1 MIQALKTVLP
11 IKRTEQQKEQRIF
24 KKMYFQRSRRKE
36 AGRISSQEPESAGKI
51 DGSTFG

>member
-11 IKRTEQQKEQRIF
+11 IKRTEQQKEQRIL
-24 KKMYFQRSRRKE
+24 KRCISRE
-36 AGRISSQEPESAGKI
+36 AGEISSQEPESAGKI